1 MGHRAD
7 SPSLPRLSSDPAGSL
22 RLYIDDVLGLAFLYD
37 PVLLEAPESTYVVE
51 WCDVK
56 ASQNSKAYITTA
68 KEKLTGLHTFV
79 YAPRKVR
86 SRLFLGP
93 QGN

>member
-1 MGHRAD
+1 V
-7 SPSLPRLSSDPAGSL
+7 PRLSSEPAGSL

-56 ASQNSKAYITTA
+56 ASQNSKAYITA
-68 KEKLTGLHTFV
+68 AREKHTELHTFV

-86 SRLFLGP
+86 FRLFLSP
-93 QGN
+93 QRN